1 MSTLFEQLLYTTLR
15 IECKDHGGNVTGIGT
30 GFLLSRPVG
39 ENQYKL
45 YLVSN
50 KHVLI
55 GTPKIL
61 VSFIGNE
68 NGVPQHQ
75 SVHKVEIQGV
85 AQAVKGHP
93 DPEVDIAVMECTGLF
108 GMMDHRIYYQYVP
121 YEMLADFKEPEL
133 SVAENVYFV
142 GYPDGRYDQSNHL
155 PLMRTGMIASHPRF
169 DFNGKPQ
176 FVIDAQVF
184 PGSSGSPVYI
194 DLTFENMR
202 NGRVAIGERKVKLLG
217 IVAQT
222 MIRNNEL
229 LALPSSTNY
238 VTQEVLGLGIVFK
251 ATAIKELVD
260 AMPTES

>member
-1 MSTLFEQLLYTTLR
+1 MNTLFEQLLYTTLR
-15 IECKDHGGNVTGIGT
+15 IECKDNDGNLTGIGT
-30 GFLLSRPVG
+30 GFLLSRPVE
-39 ENQYKL
+39 ENKYKV

-50 KHVLI
+50 KHVLME
-55 GTPKIL
+55 TPKIL
-61 VSFIGNE
+61 VSFICNE
-68 NGVPQHQ
+68 NGEPQHQ
-75 SVHKVEIQGV
+75 RVHKFEIQGV
-85 AQAVKGHP
+85 DQAVKGHP
-93 DPEVDIAVMECTGLF
+93 NPEVDIAVMECTGLL
-108 GMMDHRIYYQYVP
+108 GTMDNRIYYQYVP
-121 YEMLADFKEPEL
+121 YDMLAAFNEPEL
-133 SVAENVYFV
+133 SIAEIVYFV
-142 GYPDGRYDQSNHL
+142 GYPDGKYDQSNNL
-155 PLMRTGMIASHPRF
+155 PLMRTGMIASSPKF

-202 NGRVAIGERKVKLLG
+202 NGRIVIGERKVKLLG

-229 LALPSSTNY
+229 LAIPSSTNY

-260 AMPTES
+260 SIPME

>member
-1 MSTLFEQLLYTTLR
+1 MNTLFEQLLYTTLR
-15 IECKDHGGNVTGIGT
+15 IECKDNDGNLTGIGT
-30 GFLLSRPVG
+30 GFLLSRPVE
-39 ENQYKL
+39 ENKYKV

-50 KHVLI
+50 KHVLME
-55 GTPKIL
+55 TPKIL
-61 VSFIGNE
+61 VSFICNE
-68 NGVPQHQ
+68 NGEPQHQ
-75 SVHKVEIQGV
+75 R
-85 AQAVKGHP
+85 HP
-93 DPEVDIAVMECTGLF
+93 NPEVDIAVMECTGLL
-108 GMMDHRIYYQYVP
+108 GTMDNRIYYQYVP
-121 YEMLADFKEPEL
+121 YDMLAAFNEPEL
-133 SVAENVYFV
+133 SIAENVYFV
-142 GYPDGRYDQSNHL
+142 GYPDGKYDQSNNL
-155 PLMRTGMIASHPRF
+155 PLMRTGMIASSPKF

-202 NGRVAIGERKVKLLG
+202 NGRIVIGERKVKLLG

-229 LALPSSTNY
+229 LAIPSSTNY

-260 AMPTES
+260 SIPME